1 MKDQEIDGDVSGGR
15 FGSSITCLG
24 DIDYDGYNDIMIGAP
39 YEGDS
44 GAIYL
49 YNSNKNGV
57 LKCSQKI
64 LGSEFSPN
72 IRGFGISISKPLDIN
87 NDKYLDIAV
96 GAYLSEQVVLL
107 PSKPVVSI
115 TVDLVYPTKTLSRD
129 SKFFSIHI
137 CTIYEGIYAP
147 KNLSKFCIYLY
158 YHNILIQ

>member
-1 MKDQEIDGDVSGGR
+1 
-15 FGSSITCLG
+15 
-24 DIDYDGYNDIMIGAP
+24 MIGAP

-64 LGSEFSPN
+64 LGSEFSEN

-87 NDKYLDIAV
+87 NDLDIAV

-107 PSKPVVSI
+107 PSIPVVSI
-115 TVDLVYPTKTLSRD
+115 KIDLEYSEQKLSRD
-129 SKFFSIHI
+129 SKFFLIYI
-137 CTIYEGIYAP
+137 CTIYEGVYAP
-147 KNLSKFCIYLY
+147 KILSKFCTF
-158 YHNILIQ
+158 ILS

>member
-1 MKDQEIDGDVSGGR
+1 MKKQEIDGDVSGGR

-24 DIDYDGYNDIMIGAP
+24 DIDYDGYNDIVIGAP

-64 LGSEFSPN
+64 LGSEFSQN
-72 IRGFGISISKPLDIN
+72 ICGFGISISKPLDIN

-107 PSKPVVSI
+107 PSIPVVSI
-115 TVDLVYPTKTLSRD
+115 KIDFEYSEQKLSRD
-129 SKFFSIHI
+129 SKFFFIYI
-137 CTIYEGIYAP
+137 CTIYEGVYAP
-147 KNLSKFCIYLY
+147 KNLSELCTF
-158 YHNILIQ
+158 ILS